1 MTGGF
6 TTGMITLGPQIVGG
20 ATTGGGVRVQT
31 LTSGMLIS
39 GMQTGGGQT
48 VGTGMFGV
56 AHAGGAMS
64 QGTSMLTGQLTGKDP
79 WSAQPQV
86 PWHPPL
92 GQAPPEM
99 ARAISKSPRR
109 IFFINLY
116 NSCSKSSNL

>member
-1 MTGGF
+1 
-6 TTGMITLGPQIVGG
+6 
-20 ATTGGGVRVQT
+20 
-31 LTSGMLIS
+31 
-39 GMQTGGGQT
+39 
-48 VGTGMFGV
+48 MFGV